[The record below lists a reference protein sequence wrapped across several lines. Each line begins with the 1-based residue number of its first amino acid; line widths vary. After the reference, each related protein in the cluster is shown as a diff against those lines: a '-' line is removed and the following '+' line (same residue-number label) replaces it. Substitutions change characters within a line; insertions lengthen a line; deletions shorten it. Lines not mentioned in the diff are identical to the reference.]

1 MKMDYHDA
9 MKKFLILLL
18 LPLGC
23 FSSPLYKTISIDEAY
38 EIFTA
43 KKAVFIDV
51 RTAQEFDAG
60 HIPGA
65 VLIDV
70 NSDSFDEM
78 IKMLDKNAVYVVYCR
93 SGIRSARASERINSF
108 GIKNVY
114 NVSGGFNAWQEKYPF
129 DK

>member
-1 MKMDYHDA
+1 M
-9 MKKFLILLL
+9 
-18 LPLGC
+18 
-23 FSSPLYKTISIDEAY
+23 
-38 EIFTA
+38 
-43 KKAVFIDV
+43 FIDV
-51 RTAQEFDAG
+51 RTAQEYDAG

-78 IKMLDKNAVYVVYCR
+78 IKKLDKNAVYVVYCR
-93 SGIRSARASERINSF
+93 SGIRSARASERMNSF

-114 NVSGGFNAWQEKYPF
+114 NVSGGFGAWQEKYPF

>member
-1 MKMDYHDA
+1 
-9 MKKFLILLL
+9 MKKLLILLL
-18 LPLGC
+18 LPAGC

-38 EIFTA
+38 EIYNA
-43 KKAVFIDV
+43 KTAVFIDV
-51 RTAQEFDAG
+51 RTAQEYHAG

-70 NSDSFDEM
+70 NSDTFDEM
-78 IKMLDKNAVYVVYCR
+78 IQKLDKNAVYVVYCR
-93 SGIRSARASERINSF
+93 SGMRSARASEKMNSV

-114 NVSGGFNAWQEKYPF
+114 NVSGGFSAWQEKYPF